1 MTGNAMG
8 PLSFAILLL
17 VCEGFHM
24 CYAQDLHDSV
34 IDRFP
39 SVRVL
44 VVGDVMLD
52 RFQYGRVE
60 RMSPEAPVPVFRPAR
75 MVEMPGGAGNTAV
88 NLTSLGCQVRLIAR
102 SGTDKEAKRLAGI
115 LENSNVDVDFFHQ
128 GICGTAVKTR
138 LIAGNNHILRIDE
151 EQLDELDSRLAVVA
165 GGLVREYLQNS
176 DVVVLSDYGKGFL
189 SAKLT
194 ARVIADCR
202 AKGKPVLVDPKG
214 LDFRKYAGATL
225 VKPNL
230 KEFSDAVGQR
240 FDPASKDFR
249 AALTRAARTL
259 LARCGIDG
267 LLITLGEYG
276 MLHVSAKNTSA
287 GAIHL
292 PTQAR
297 EVFDVSGAG
306 DTTIAALT
314 AALGAGATMAEA
326 MQIANAAAGVVV
338 GKLGTATVSVDEL
351 KKVMAASE
359 DDPRRKVLSPDLLM
373 RKIDVLKR
381 QGRRVGFTNGCFDCC
396 HLGHLSSLREAKSL
410 CDVLVVGVNSDA
422 WIRAHKGNGRPLQD
436 EATRT
441 TLLASLEYVDFVVVF
456 DDETALPLVR
466 RLRPHVI
473 AKEGYALKD
482 WPEGRFVRDIGGKA
496 VILKRVDG
504 YSTTA
509 LAERMRKP

>member
-1 MTGNAMG
+1 MR
-8 PLSFAILLL
+8 
-17 VCEGFHM
+17 
-24 CYAQDLHDSV
+24 YAQELHDSV
-34 IDRFP
+34 IGRFP

-52 RFQYGRVE
+52 RFQYGKVE
-60 RMSPEAPVPVFRPAR
+60 RISPEAPVPVFRPAR
-75 MVEMPGGAGNTAV
+75 IIEMPGGAGNTAV
-88 NLTSLGCQVRLIAR
+88 NLTSLGCQVHLVAR
-102 SGTDKEAKRLAGI
+102 TGADKTAKRLAGI
-115 LENSNVDVDFFHQ
+115 LKDNNVDVDFCHQ
-128 GICGTAVKTR
+128 ENCGTAVKTR

-151 EQLDELDSRLAVVA
+151 EQVGELDSRLSVVV
-165 GGLVREYLQNS
+165 GDLVREYLQNC

-189 SAKLT
+189 SSKLT
-194 ARVIADCR
+194 ARVIADSR
-202 AKGKPVLVDPKG
+202 TKGKPVLVDPKG

-230 KEFSDAVGQR
+230 KEFSEAVGQR
-240 FDPASKDFR
+240 FDPASKNFR
-249 AALTRAARTL
+249 ADLIHAAKAL
-259 LARCGIDG
+259 LARCGIGG

-276 MLHVSAKNTSA
+276 MLHVPAKNASA
-287 GAIHL
+287 GAIYL

-314 AALGAGATMAEA
+314 AALGAGARMAEA

-351 KKVMAASE
+351 KKAISASE

-373 RKIDVLKR
+373 QKIDVLRR
-381 QGRRVGFTNGCFDCC
+381 QGRRIGFTNGCFDCC
-396 HLGHLSSLREAKSL
+396 HLGHLSSLREAKRL

-422 WIRAHKGNGRPLQD
+422 WIRTHKGKGRPLQD

-482 WPEGRFVRDIGGKA
+482 WPEGRFVKDIGGKA
-496 VILKRVDG
+496 VFLKRVDG

-509 LAERMRKP
+509 LAERMCKP